1 MKHINA
7 IVVVLFV
14 LMTFFLSNK
23 ALSQKESENFKLKY
37 AQAWAI
43 FNDDNFRGALKIYR
57 ELYKINPNHAMLNFR
72 MGQCYSELK
81 MLDSALIYLKNA
93 VELDSTIKKEANLL
107 LGQAYQFKG
116 DIDKALDYYYKY
128 KARLSPRQAEKDY
141 VNVLIQQCLTAKDL
155 MSRPVQAKVEN
166 LGPSINSAYVDA
178 SPSITADGKTLI
190 FTSRRPDNVG
200 GKYDYEAECY
210 YDDIYISKW
219 DDQKQDW
226 EPAKNIGPPI
236 NTEHHDANTSIS
248 PDGNTIY
255 IYKNI
260 PGVTQSGDIYFS
272 TKTPTGE
279 WSEPKPILNKMIN
292 TSYFE
297 SSACVTADGNTMFF
311 VSEREKDGYGHG
323 DIYMVKRE
331 GASWGTPV
339 NLGPT
344 INTPY
349 DEIGVYI
356 HPDGK
361 TLFFSSNGHKT
372 MGGHDIFMSYF
383 ENGKWSEP
391 INLGYP
397 INTTR
402 EEIHFVL
409 STDKRTAYISS
420 NREGSIGEYDIFKVD
435 MTNYFKNNKEI
446 PQHVAQAITGNT
458 LTIMKGK
465 VSDANDGKPIK
476 SVLMFKDIT
485 DNQNF
490 TTESNENGEY
500 FITLPSDK
508 RYEVSIKADGYKPFQ
523 LRFKVPRNDELDTPS
538 LIKHFLLNKE

>member
-1 MKHINA
+1 MKLIKISILSVA
-7 IVVVLFV
+7 MVVAL
-14 LMTFFLSNK
+14 LSK
-23 ALSQKESENFKLKY
+23 CFAQKESENFKLKY
-37 AQAWAI
+37 AQAWVI
-43 FNDDNFRGALKIYR
+43 FNDENYRGALKIYR
-57 ELYKINPNHAMLNFR
+57 DLYKSNPEHAMLNLR
-72 MGQCYSELK
+72 MGQCYTELK
-81 MLDSALIYLKNA
+81 MMDSALIHLKKA

-107 LGQAYQFKG
+107 LGQAYHYKG
-116 DIDKALDYYYKY
+116 EIDKALDYFYKY
-128 KARLSPRQAEKDY
+128 KSKLSPKQAEKDY

-155 MSRPVQAKVEN
+155 MSKPVQIKVEN
-166 LGPSINSAYVDA
+166 LGPSINSVYVDA
-178 SPSITADGKTLI
+178 CPSITADGKTLI
-190 FTSRRPDNVG
+190 FTSRRLENVG

-219 DDQKQDW
+219 NEIKKDW
-226 EPAKNIGPPI
+226 EPAVNIGSPI

-248 PDGNTIY
+248 PDGNTIF

-260 PGVTQSGDIYFS
+260 PGITQSGDIYYS
-272 TKTPTGE
+272 TKGPNGE
-279 WSEPKPILNKMIN
+279 WTEPKPIINKYIN

-331 GASWGTPV
+331 GNSWGIPV

-361 TLFFSSNGHKT
+361 TLFFSSNGHNT

-383 ENGKWSEP
+383 ENEKWSTP

-402 EEIHFVL
+402 DEIHFVL
-409 STDKRTAYISS
+409 STDKHTAYISS
-420 NREGSIGEYDIFKVD
+420 NRFGSIGEYDIFKID
-435 MTNYFKNNKEI
+435 MSEYFKTNKDI
-446 PQHVAQAITGNT
+446 PTHVAQAITGNT

-465 VSDANDGKPIK
+465 VSDNNDGKPIK
-476 SVLMFKDIT
+476 STLTFKDIV
-485 DNQNF
+485 DNQTF
-490 TTESNENGEY
+490 VTESNENGEY

-523 LRFKVPRNDELDTPS
+523 LKFKVPRNDELETPS